1 MSDRGF
7 IYVILVSY
15 GSPFIPTV
23 LTLELFAGLSACLA
37 PYCYI
42 NQLCIF

>member
-1 MSDRGF
+1 MCSRAF
-7 IYVILVSY
+7 LL
-15 GSPFIPTV
+15 SPLIPTI
-23 LTLELFAGLSACLA
+23 LALELFTGFSACPA

>member
-15 GSPFIPTV
+15 GSPFVSAIV
-23 LTLELFAGLSACLA
+23 IMECLFYLPAGKA
-37 PYCYI
+37 PERHI
-42 NQLCIF
+42 

>member
-1 MSDRGF
+1 MCGRAF
-7 IYVILVSY
+7 LLPLVS
-15 GSPFIPTV
+15 TV
-23 LTLELFAGLSACLA
+23 LTLELFAGLSACPA